1 MSIEEE
7 IMSDNRKQIL
17 EMLAEGRITAAE
29 AERLLAALD
38 GGAAPEAK
46 AAPAVAAPRYLRVQ
60 IDADDAKGGDVRSKV
75 NIRVPL
81 QLLRAGV
88 KLASVLPP
96 DARER
101 MNEALHEKGV
111 GLDINQ
117 IKPENLDALIENL
130 KDVSIDVSGRR
141 GRTATIKVSV
151 E

>member
-1 MSIEEE
+1 
-7 IMSDNRKQIL
+7 MSDNRKQIL

-38 GGAAPEAK
+38 GGTAPEAK
-46 AAPAVAAPRYLRVQ
+46 APPAAAPRYLRVQ

-117 IKPENLDALIENL
+117 IRPENLDELIENL

>member
-1 MSIEEE
+1 
-7 IMSDNRKQIL
+7 MSDNRKQIL
-17 EMLAEGRITAAE
+17 EMLAQGRITAGE
-29 AERLLAALD
+29 AERLLAAL
-38 GGAAPEAK
+38 EAQ
-46 AAPAVAAPRYLRVQ
+46 AGSAQTVSAPAPKYLRVQ
-60 IDADDAKGGDVRSKV
+60 IDADDAKGGDVRTKV

-96 DARER
+96 DAREQ

-117 IKPENLDALIENL
+117 IKPENLDELIENL
-130 KDVSIDVSGRR
+130 RDVSIDIAGRR
-141 GRTATIKVSV
+141 GRTATIKVFS

>member
-1 MSIEEE
+1 
-7 IMSDNRKQIL
+7 MSDNRKQIL

-38 GGAAPEAK
+38 GAA
-46 AAPAVAAPRYLRVQ
+46 AAAESKPPAAVAPPRYLRVQ

-117 IKPENLDALIENL
+117 IKPENLDELIENL

>member
-1 MSIEEE
+1 MSE
-7 IMSDNRKQIL
+7 NRKQIL
-17 EMLAEGRITAAE
+17 EMLAAGRITAPE
-29 AERLLAALD
+29 AERLLAALESS
-38 GGAAPEAK
+38 AAPDAK
-46 AAPAVAAPRYLRVQ
+46 APPAAALKYLRVQ

-96 DARER
+96 DAREQ
-101 MNEALHEKGV
+101 MNDALREKGV

-117 IKPENLDALIENL
+117 IKPENLDALIAGLN
-130 KDVSIDVSGRR
+130 DVSIDVAGRR
-141 GRTATIKVSV
+141 GRTATIKVFA

>member
-7 IMSDNRKQIL
+7 SMSDNRKQIL
-17 EMLAEGRITAAE
+17 EMLAESRITASE

-38 GGAAPEAK
+38 GSAAAPEVK
-46 AAPAVAAPRYLRVQ
+46 AAPAAAPRYLRVQ

>member
-1 MSIEEE
+1 
-7 IMSDNRKQIL
+7 MSDNRKHIL

-38 GGAAPEAK
+38 GGGAAAEKNATPA
-46 AAPAVAAPRYLRVQ
+46 AVAPPRYLRVQ

-117 IKPENLDALIENL
+117 IKPENLDELIENL